1 MTARLFSTIND
12 CSEQQFSFFVSGKP
26 ETQGS
31 KSAFGRI
38 YTDKQG
44 KQRVAVAMAEQSKG
58 LYAWRSA
65 IGKVALLMRPKDWQT
80 DGIYILSAVFYM
92 PRPKGHFNS
101 KGQLKADAPIFHAK
115 LGDADKLLRACGDA
129 LTKICYDDDALIV
142 AASSIKVF
150 CDPVDGP
157 GAHISVSR
165 LHVAG
170 AAAMT
175 LALKP

>member
-1 MTARLFSTIND
+1 MTAKLLATISD
-12 CSEQQFSFFVSGKP
+12 CSAQQFSFFVAGKP

-38 YTDKQG
+38 YTDKAG

-58 LYAWRSA
+58 LYAWRSS
-65 IGKVALLMRPKDWQT
+65 IGKVALLMRPKDWQL
-80 DGIYILSAVFYM
+80 DGLYTLSAIFYM
-92 PRPKGHFNS
+92 SRPKLHFNS
-101 KGQLKADAPIFHAK
+101 KGQLKPNAPVFHAK

-129 LTKICYDDDALIV
+129 LTRICYDDDALIV

-150 CDPVDGP
+150 CDPADGP
-157 GAHISVSR
+157 GAHVSVCR
-165 LHVAG
+165 LDEAG
-170 AAAMT
+170 ASAMA